1 MKVSILLFYRRL
13 SSRAVSNAFRW
24 TTWITIG
31 YIVAYTIVLTLVPI
45 FGCRPVAAFWEQVD
59 ILKRLQGYKF
69 SCFDE
74 GADLFAA
81 SIISATQDL
90 LTAVLPTFIYWNLQI
105 SKRQKFAL
113 FSIFA
118 IGYGV
123 VALGG
128 LRAYFSWRTF
138 YETYDITWSTHDIFI
153 TSLLEVHVG
162 AFCANAPTLK
172 GFFKQFFEGKSSPN
186 NSKISK
192 GSGYT
197 SSSGSSVLSKIA
209 AALGGHS
216 RNKSGYIAESTTS
229 VSIDAQG
236 GVQVQRNMDA
246 IRYPAAAIKQAPK
259 PKHDSIST
267 LAMMNS
273 HYYNN
278 DDIELGLCI
287 PTPTSDTFED
297 TSSVRSTK
305 DAKDL
310 EGFDFTALP
319 VMPTS
324 ASSTR
329 SMELPHTTAMY
340 LHPTQSSVAQELEQ
354 NALHLAAIEA
364 QKTDFRPPTP
374 TPSTRSVNMK
384 RQWQSWS

>member
-13 SSRAVSNAFRW
+13 SSRAVSNTFRW
-24 TTWITIG
+24 TTWVTIG
-31 YIVAYTIVLTLVPI
+31 YIVAYTVVLTLLPI
-45 FGCRPVAAFWEQVD
+45 FGCRPVSAFWDQVD
-59 ILKRLQGYKF
+59 IFKRLQGYKF

-74 GADLFAA
+74 GADIFAA

-105 SKRQKFAL
+105 SVQKKFAL

-138 YETYDITWSTHDIFI
+138 YETYDVTWSTHDIFV
-153 TSLLEVHVG
+153 TSLLEIHVG
-162 AFCANAPTLK
+162 AFCANAPTLR
-172 GFFKQFFEGKSSPN
+172 GFFKHFFKGKTSPN
-186 NSKISK
+186 ISKISK
-192 GSGYT
+192 SSGYT
-197 SSSGSSVLSKIA
+197 SSSGSSMLSKIA
-209 AALGGHS
+209 AALGGQS
-216 RNKSGYIAESTTS
+216 RNKSGYIAESATS
-229 VSIDAQG
+229 VSMDPQG

-278 DDIELGLCI
+278 NDIELGLCI
-287 PTPTSDTFED
+287 PTPTSDTFEGAP
-297 TSSVRSTK
+297 SVRSTR
-305 DAKDL
+305 DTTDL

-319 VMPTS
+319 IVPTS
-324 ASSTR
+324 ASPIN
-329 SMELPHTTAMY
+329 SMELQTSTAMY
-340 LHPTQSSVAQELEQ
+340 LRPSQSSVAQELEQ
-354 NALHLAAIEA
+354 DALRLAALEA

-374 TPSTRSVNMK
+374 TPSTRSENMK
-384 RQWQSWS
+384 RPWQSWS